1 MQVIIEL
8 DDEQADEVLVEALK
22 SGYTVNLNFPEEK
35 NFYEI
40 SQAFR
45 TLLAYYMGD
54 KECAK
59 YLHAR
64 AKVRKTYNSKRLV
77 EASNGL

>member
-8 DDEQADEVLVEALK
+8 NDEQTDEVLVEGLK
-22 SGYTVNLNFPEEK
+22 SGYTINLNFPEDK

-45 TLLAYYMGD
+45 TLLTYYMGD

-64 AKVRKTYNSKRLV
+64 AKVRKNYNAKRLV
-77 EASNGL
+77 EANNGL

>member
-8 DDEQADEVLVEALK
+8 NDEQADEVLVEALK
-22 SGYTVNLNFPEEK
+22 SGYKINLNFPEEP

-64 AKVRKTYNSKRLV
+64 AKVRKNPSAKRLV

>member
-1 MQVIIEL
+1 MQVLIDL
-8 DDEQADEVLVEALK
+8 NDDQADEVLVESLK
-22 SGYTVNLNFPEEK
+22 SGYKVNLNFPDEP

-59 YLHAR
+59 YLHTR
-64 AKVRKTYNSKRLV
+64 AKVRKNYSAKRLV
-77 EASNGL
+77 EANNGL

>member
-64 AKVRKTYNSKRLV
+64 AKVRKNHNAKRLV
-77 EASNGL
+77 DAHNGL

>member
-64 AKVRKTYNSKRLV
+64 AKVRKNYNPKRLV
-77 EASNGL
+77 EANNGL

>member
-1 MQVIIEL
+1 MQVLIEL
-8 DDEQADEVLVEALK
+8 NDDQADEVLVESLK
-22 SGYTVNLNFPEEK
+22 SGYQVNLNFPDEP

-40 SQAFR
+40 NQAFR

-64 AKVRKTYNSKRLV
+64 AKLRKNPKALHLV
-77 EASNGL
+77 EAENGL

>member
-1 MQVIIEL
+1 MQVLIDL
-8 DDEQADEVLVEALK
+8 NDDQADEVLVESLK
-22 SGYTVNLNFPEEK
+22 SGYKVNLNFPDEP

-54 KECAK
+54 KEFAK
-59 YLHAR
+59 YMHKR
-64 AKVRKTYNSKRLV
+64 AKVRKNYNAKRLV
-77 EASNGL
+77 EAENGL

>member
-8 DDEQADEVLVEALK
+8 NDEQTDEVLVEGLK
-22 SGYTVNLNFPEEK
+22 SGYAINLNFPEEK

-45 TLLAYYMGD
+45 TLLTYYMGD

-64 AKVRKTYNSKRLV
+64 AKVRKNPKALRLV
-77 EASNGL
+77 EAESGL

>member
-1 MQVIIEL
+1 MQVLIDL
-8 DDEQADEVLVEALK
+8 NDDQADEVLVEALK
-22 SGYTVNLNFPEEK
+22 SGYAVNLNFPEEK

-45 TLLAYYMGD
+45 TLLTYYMGD

-59 YLHAR
+59 YLHAK
-64 AKVRKTYNSKRLV
+64 AKVRKNPKALRLV
-77 EASNGL
+77 EAENGL

>member
-1 MQVIIEL
+1 MQVLIDL
-8 DDEQADEVLVEALK
+8 NDDQADEVLVEALK
-22 SGYTVNLNFPEEK
+22 SGYAINRDFPDEP

-64 AKVRKTYNSKRLV
+64 AKVRKNYNAKRLV
-77 EASNGL
+77 EANNGL

>member
-1 MQVIIEL
+1 MQVQINL
-8 DDEQADEVLVEALK
+8 NDDQADEVLVEALK
-22 SGYTVNLNFPEEK
+22 SGYAVNLNFPEEP

-59 YLHAR
+59 YLHAM
-64 AKVRKTYNSKRLV
+64 AKVRKTYNAKRLV
-77 EASNGL
+77 EANNGL

>member
-1 MQVIIEL
+1 MQVLIDL
-8 DDEQADEVLVEALK
+8 NDDQADEVLVEALK
-22 SGYTVNLNFPEEK
+22 SGYVVNLNFPEEP
-35 NFYEI
+35 NFYEVN
-40 SQAFR
+40 QAFR

-64 AKVRKTYNSKRLV
+64 AKVRKNYNSKRLV
-77 EASNGL
+77 EANNGL

>member
-1 MQVIIEL
+1 MQVLIDL
-8 DDEQADEVLVEALK
+8 NDDQADEVLVEALK
-22 SGYTVNLNFPEEK
+22 SGYQVNLNFPEEP

-54 KECAK
+54 KEYAK
-59 YLHAR
+59 YMHKM
-64 AKVRKTYNSKRLV
+64 AKVRKNNTAKRLV
-77 EASNGL
+77 EAENGL

>member
-1 MQVIIEL
+1 MQVLIDL
-8 DDEQADEVLVEALK
+8 NDDQADEVLVEALK
-22 SGYTVNLNFPEEK
+22 SGYVVNLNFPEEK

-45 TLLAYYMGD
+45 TLLTYYMGD

-64 AKVRKTYNSKRLV
+64 AKVRKTYNSKRLI
-77 EASNGL
+77 EANNGL

>member
-22 SGYTVNLNFPEEK
+22 SGYAINLDFPEEP

-64 AKVRKTYNSKRLV
+64 AKVRKTYNSKRLI
-77 EASNGL
+77 EANNGL

>member
-8 DDEQADEVLVEALK
+8 NDEQTDEVLVEALK
-22 SGYTVNLNFPEEK
+22 SGYAINLNFPDEP
-35 NFYEI
+35 NYYEI

-45 TLLAYYMGD
+45 TLLSYYMGD

-59 YLHAR
+59 YLHAT
-64 AKVRKTYNSKRLV
+64 AKLRKNPKALRLV
-77 EASNGL
+77 EAENGL

>member
-1 MQVIIEL
+1 MQVLIDL
-8 DDEQADEVLVEALK
+8 NDDQADEVLVESLK
-22 SGYTVNLNFPEEK
+22 SGYKVNLNFPDEP

-54 KECAK
+54 KEYAK
-59 YLHAR
+59 YMHKM
-64 AKVRKTYNSKRLV
+64 AKVRKNYNAKRLV
-77 EASNGL
+77 EANNGL

>member
-1 MQVIIEL
+1 MQVQIEL
-8 DDEQADEVLVEALK
+8 NDDQADEVLIESLK
-22 SGYTVNLNFPEEK
+22 SGYKINLNFPEET

-77 EASNGL
+77 EANNGL

>member
-8 DDEQADEVLVEALK
+8 NDEQADEVLVEALK
-22 SGYTVNLNFPEEK
+22 SGYKINLNFPEEP

-64 AKVRKTYNSKRLV
+64 AKVRKHYNAKRLV
-77 EASNGL
+77 EAENGL

>member
-1 MQVIIEL
+1 MQVLIDL
-8 DDEQADEVLVEALK
+8 NDEQTDEVLVEALK
-22 SGYTVNLNFPEEK
+22 SGYAINLDFPDEP

-59 YLHAR
+59 YLHAM
-64 AKVRKTYNSKRLV
+64 AKVRKPYNTKRLV
-77 EASNGL
+77 EANNGL